1 MPEFQDWLS
10 GVLIPVTTPFDPVTG
25 EVAPVSMRENIRRW
39 TAEPIDGIV
48 LFGSTG
54 EGMLLDE
61 EEKLRLTAMVRDV
74 MPGGLPLVAGAGA
87 ESTRATVRQAQR
99 LAEAGADAVLVH
111 APPYFGPALSAAALR
126 DHFLAVAD
134 ASPVPVILYHIPKY
148 AKVTLEPGLVGELAR
163 HPNIRGLKDSSGD
176 VKRFAEYTTAC
187 GRECAL
193 FVGNG
198 ALLYTALELGAAG
211 GIIAVG
217 LLAPALCAE
226 IVRCFRSGDAQRAG
240 QLQERIAPVHR
251 EVVAPFGAPGLKAA
265 LERIGYVGG
274 PPRAPL
280 KALAEKERAQ
290 VARVMQAAGLLPE

>member
-1 MPEFQDWLS
+1 MPDFQEWLS

-54 EGMLLDE
+54 EGILLDE
-61 EEKLRLTAMVRDV
+61 DEKLRLTAMVRDV

-87 ESTRATVRQAQR
+87 ESTRATARQAQR
-99 LAEAGADAVLVH
+99 LAESGADAVLVH
-111 APPYFGPALSAAALR
+111 APSYFGPSLSPAAVR
-126 DHFLAVAD
+126 DHFVAVAD
-134 ASPVPVILYHIPKY
+134 ASPVPVIVYHIPKF
-148 AKVTLEPGLVGELAR
+148 AKVTMEPGLVGELAR

-176 VKRFAEYTTAC
+176 VKRFAEYTTVC

-193 FVGNG
+193 FMGNG
-198 ALLYTALELGAAG
+198 SLLYTALELGAAG
-211 GIIAVG
+211 GIVAVG
-217 LLAPALCAE
+217 LLAPGLCAE
-226 IVRCFRSGDAQRAG
+226 IVSAFRSGETQRAG

-251 EVVAPFGAPGLKAA
+251 EVVAPFGAQGLKAA
-265 LERIGYVGG
+265 LELIGYVGG

-280 KALAEKERAQ
+280 KPLGEKERAQ
-290 VARVMQAAGLLPE
+290 VARVMQDAGLLPG